1 MQHSDDNDTTR
12 ATARL
17 PGLEIE
23 IVHRRPRDD
32 VEVLSINLQ
41 ATPSFEAFGHFLETA
56 NPFAFWA
63 QAMQIAWLPWL
74 GATRAFTAPWN
85 AVVLSRPHGAHPSA
99 NATGPRSNDRDA
111 K

>member
-1 MQHSDDNDTTR
+1 MRHSDDNDTTR

-23 IVHRRPRDD
+23 IVHRRPRDG
-32 VEVLSINLQ
+32 VEALSINLHT
-41 ATPSFEAFGHFLETA
+41 TPSFEALGRFFEIA
-56 NPFAFWA
+56 NPLVFWA
-63 QAMQIAWLPWL
+63 HALQMAWQPWI

-99 NATGPRSNDRDA
+99 NATGRRSDDQDA